1 MERFKRL
8 VEKMS
13 AEPPVIKEV
22 VESRVEYVS
31 ISLTSLRTLD
41 HIVGQVLGVV
51 PAPRRSA
58 AMAEVGSIMHS
69 VAAKKLSDVPT
80 NRTAQETLLLDI
92 RKRLEHTD
100 FSGWKAD
107 ARKKL
112 IAKIDKVV

>member
-1 MERFKRL
+1 MAA
-8 VEKMS
+8 M
-13 AEPPVIKEV
+13 
-22 VESRVEYVS
+22 VS
-31 ISLTSLRTLD
+31 ITFNDLQTLLA
-41 HIVGQVLGVV
+41 IAGRSIGVV

-69 VAAKKLSDVPT
+69 VAAKKLSAVPT

-92 RKRLEHTD
+92 RKLLEHTD